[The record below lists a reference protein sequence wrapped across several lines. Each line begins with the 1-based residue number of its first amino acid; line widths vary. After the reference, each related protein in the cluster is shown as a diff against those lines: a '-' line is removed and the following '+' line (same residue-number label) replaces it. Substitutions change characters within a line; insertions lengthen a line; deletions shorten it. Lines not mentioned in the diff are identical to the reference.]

1 MYLLATVVT
10 LTAVLIVILIR
21 RRKRTFDYF
30 KDLGIPGPEPSII
43 WGNLAEYH
51 RNGRHYALQQWCDKY
66 GDVFGFYNGDVPIL
80 VTKDID
86 FLDYIFVTNFK
97 NFVDR
102 GVTMRTDQVHSSLGE
117 SLIHAKGLQW
127 RFLRS
132 CTSPEFTSHKLKQMM
147 PYLVEQGDIF
157 MKVLGK
163 LADERREESMLDAF
177 QALSMD
183 FICRAAFGI
192 DTDFQH
198 NIKNPFYVQAIG
210 VIPGMM
216 KGPFHAVAQCMT
228 TFGRLIKPLSWL
240 NRILG
245 SFTMEIFAREMKKF
259 VRLRTQNHGTQRND
273 MLQNFLEA
281 EVINKYPFNKIALM
295 NAKNSEVQH
304 MRGPEYLVRIIA
316 EFCSRSF
323 QTTSVTLSFMSLL
336 LAMHP
341 EVQEKVR
348 QEVKAAIESSGCLD
362 YDTTIHKLKYTTQ
375 VMNETLRLYPPS
387 LTFHTRIAKE
397 SFEYNGTTFKAG
409 TCILAPVSQIHRDPQ
424 YWPEPNKF
432 DPDRFSPE
440 NKGSYR
446 KTAFQPFGVGP
457 RCCVGYKLALVQ
469 ALYITARMVADFKME
484 LGEAQ
489 KGVIEM
495 RSSGMMAA
503 PGNGPW
509 IKFTRL

>member
-1 MYLLATVVT
+1 MYLLASGIA
-10 LTAVLIVILIR
+10 LTAALIVILIR
-21 RRKRTFDYF
+21 KRKKTFDYF

-66 GDVFGFYNGDVPIL
+66 GNIFGFYNGDVPIL
-80 VTKDID
+80 VIKDID
-86 FLDYIFVTNFK
+86 FLDYVFVTNFK

-102 GVTMRTDQVHSSLGE
+102 GVAMRTDQVHPFLGE
-117 SLIHAKGLQW
+117 SLIHAKGSQW

-147 PYLVEQGDIF
+147 PSLVEQGDIF
-157 MKVLGK
+157 INQLGK

-198 NIKNPFYVQAIG
+198 NMKNPFYVQAES

-216 KGPFHAVAQCMT
+216 KGPFHAVAQCT
-228 TFGRLIKPLSWL
+228 TTLGGFIKPLSWL
-240 NRILG
+240 NRMLG
-245 SFTMEIFAREMKKF
+245 SFTMEIFAQEMKKV
-259 VRLRTQNHGTQRND
+259 VRLRTQNLGIQRND
-273 MLQNFLEA
+273 MLQRFLEV
-281 EVINKYPFNKIALM
+281 EVINKHPFNKIENIRRL
-295 NAKNSEVQH
+295 SEEDVVLLTTVLFL
-304 MRGPEYLVRIIA
+304 GG
-316 EFCSRSF
+316 F
-323 QTTSVTLSFMSLL
+323 QTTSITLSFMSLL

-424 YWPEPNKF
+424 YWPEPDKF

-469 ALYITARMVADFKME
+469 ALYITARMVADFNME

>member
-1 MYLLATVVT
+1 MYLLATAIA
-10 LTAVLIVILIR
+10 LTVALIVILIR
-21 RRKRTFDYF
+21 KRKKTFDYF

-66 GDVFGFYNGDVPIL
+66 GDIFGFYNGDVPIL
-80 VTKDID
+80 VIKDID
-86 FLDYIFVTNFK
+86 FLDYVFVTNFK

-102 GVTMRTDQVHSSLGE
+102 GVTMRTDQVHPSLGE
-117 SLIHAKGLQW
+117 SLIHAKGSQW

-157 MKVLGK
+157 INQLGK

-198 NIKNPFYVQAIG
+198 NKKNPFYVQAEG
-210 VIPGMM
+210 VIPGEQENIRRLSEED
-216 KGPFHAVAQCMT
+216 VVLLT
-228 TFGRLIKPLSWL
+228 TVLF
-240 NRILG
+240 LG
-245 SFTMEIFAREMKKF
+245 
-259 VRLRTQNHGTQRND
+259 G
-273 MLQNFLEA
+273 
-281 EVINKYPFNKIALM
+281 
-295 NAKNSEVQH
+295 
-304 MRGPEYLVRIIA
+304 
-316 EFCSRSF
+316 F
-323 QTTSVTLSFMSLL
+323 QTTSITLSFMSLL

-424 YWPEPNKF
+424 YWPEPDKF

-469 ALYITARMVADFKME
+469 ALYITARMVADFNME